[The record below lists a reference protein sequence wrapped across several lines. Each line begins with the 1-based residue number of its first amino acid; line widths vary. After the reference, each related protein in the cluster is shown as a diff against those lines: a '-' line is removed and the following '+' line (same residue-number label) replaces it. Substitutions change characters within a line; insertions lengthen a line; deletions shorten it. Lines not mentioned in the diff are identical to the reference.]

1 VQISTPWGDAP
12 PPVRRILSNY
22 FDLVFF
28 SFACFDCIFTLVAE
42 TVFVTIGLTDEQL
55 FFVVF
60 TISVTVGVTDGQRFV
75 RTFEK
80 LMTMLNC
87 CVLTN

>member
-1 VQISTPWGDAP
+1 M
-12 PPVRRILSNY
+12 RRILSND
-22 FDLVFF
+22 FDLLFF
-28 SFACFDCIFTLVAE
+28 SFAFFDCIFTLVAL
-42 TVFVTIGLTDEQL
+42 TVFVTIGLTDEQF

-80 LMTMLNC
+80 LTTTLNC